1 MSRIACN
8 ATVGDLVER
17 GIEDVN
23 AFCVG
28 CGATWRSP
36 ITFLPQATTL
46 EKVAALVMCPTCGAR
61 DIEVEA
67 MAGGRTVQ

>member
-1 MSRIACN
+1 MSGIASN

-17 GIEDVN
+17 GVEDVD

-36 ITFLPQATTL
+36 ITFLPPATTL
-46 EKVAALVMCPTCGAR
+46 EKVAALMICPTCGGR

-67 MAGGRTVQ
+67 PGNGRTVQ